1 MIRDQMNLPP
11 GIKLALQMPPEPT
24 PADIQFAKGL
34 GIEYATA
41 WTKADKATP
50 EYYASRQK
58 VFAEAGLTLYGLGNS
73 SVHNQD
79 DIVLNLPGR
88 DAKIEAYKQ
97 HLRNLAAA
105 GIPYTTYAHMANGI
119 WSTARETTRGASA
132 RAFDFNAAGEAVGI
146 GTWDGT
152 KYRPPLTHGRIYSKD
167 EIWDNYTYFIR
178 AVAPLAE
185 QLGVLIGIHPDDPPQ
200 PMLSGVPRCI
210 FSSFDGYQRALEIA
224 NSPSVGMCLG
234 CWLEGGPLMGRGVL
248 ETIQHFGKQG
258 KIFKVHFRNVDAPLP
273 RFTETFI
280 DNGYMDMRK
289 VMQALHDIDYNGIV
303 ILDHI
308 PQIVNSNQIS
318 AAYTIGYMQALLAG
332 VVAEPAL

>member
-1 MIRDQMNLPP
+1 MILDDLHLPP
-11 GIKLALQMPPEPT
+11 GIKIAHNMPAEPSAEDLDFLKALGVRYVTTWAQP
-24 PADIQFAKGL
+24 
-34 GIEYATA
+34 
-41 WTKADKATP
+41 DKAKP
-50 EYYASRQK
+50 EYYASRKQLY
-58 VFAEAGLTLYGLGNS
+58 AEAGFTLYGMGNS
-73 SVHNQD
+73 GVHNQD

-88 DAKIEAYKQ
+88 EAKIELYKQ

-119 WSTARETTRGASA
+119 WSSPRGQTRGGASA
-132 RAFDFNAAGEAVGI
+132 RVLDLDHEAVGNWN
-146 GTWDGT
+146 GRV
-152 KYRPPLTHGRIYSKD
+152 YAQPLSHGRVYSKD

-224 NSPSVGMCLG
+224 NSPSVGMCLCVG